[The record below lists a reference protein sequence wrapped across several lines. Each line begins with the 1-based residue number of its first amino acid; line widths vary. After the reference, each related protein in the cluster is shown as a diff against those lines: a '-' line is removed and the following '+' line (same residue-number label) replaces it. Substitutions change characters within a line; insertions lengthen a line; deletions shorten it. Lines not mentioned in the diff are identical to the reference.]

1 MRGSYGARPAIPG
14 KFAPYLRR
22 WPALEAGA
30 LATHCGAPYWVLLR
44 FEGIGARI
52 RKTTTL
58 GRKRLTMTNN
68 IRLAILVSALGY
80 FVDVYDLI
88 LFSILRVSSLTDLG
102 YSGDELVTVGSYLLN
117 MQMAGFLVGGVLWGV
132 IGDKIGRIEL
142 LFGSILLYSVG
153 NILNGFVGQFGAG
166 VDSIISPIDQYAWL
180 RFFTGIGLAGEIG
193 GGITLV
199 SELLPKKTRG
209 YGTTI
214 VVATGVAGAVVA
226 ALVSEFFS
234 WRAAYI
240 VGGVM
245 GLCLLA
251 LRLSVAE
258 SGIFKAMA
266 SQEHIARGNF
276 FMLFTSWD
284 RFGRYAHS
292 ILVGLPIWYSL
303 AIVVTFSPELAV
315 ALGISEP
322 VITGTSVFWFYLGI
336 TIGSV
341 ANGLLSQW
349 LQSRK
354 RAVAIFLGGTL
365 LSLAAVFHAPMASA
379 GTFYSWVF
387 VIGFFTAY
395 WAMLVTVAA
404 EQFGTNLRA
413 TVATSVPNFVRG
425 ATVPIVALFA
435 YIRPEVGIVNAAEIV
450 GVLVAALALYALVM
464 LRETFSV
471 DLDYVET
478 DANPAKQN
486 AS

>member
-1 MRGSYGARPAIPG
+1 MS
-14 KFAPYLRR
+14 
-22 WPALEAGA
+22 
-30 LATHCGAPYWVLLR
+30 
-44 FEGIGARI
+44 
-52 RKTTTL
+52 
-58 GRKRLTMTNN
+58 NN

-102 YSGDELVTVGSYLLN
+102 YSGDELVSLGGYLLN
-117 MQMAGFLVGGVLWGV
+117 MQMGGFLVGGVLWGV

-166 VDSIISPIDQYAWL
+166 VDSVISPIDQYALL
-180 RFFTGIGLAGEIG
+180 RFITGVGLAGEIG

-199 SELLPKKTRG
+199 AELLPKEKRG

-226 ALVSEFFS
+226 ALVYEIFS
-234 WRAAYI
+234 WRMAYI

-245 GLCLLA
+245 GLGLLA
-251 LRLSVAE
+251 LRVSVAE
-258 SGIFKAMA
+258 SGIFKAVA
-266 SQEHIARGNF
+266 EKDHVARGNF

-284 RFGRYAHS
+284 RFTRYIFC

-303 AIVVTFSPELAV
+303 GIVVTFSPELAP
-315 ALGISEP
+315 ALGIADK
-322 VITGTSVFWFYLGI
+322 VIAGTSVFWFYCGI
-336 TIGSV
+336 TLGSV
-341 ANGLLSQW
+341 ANGLFSQW

-354 RAVAIFLGGTL
+354 AAIGVFLGGTL
-365 LSLAAVFHAPMASA
+365 LSLIAIFRVPLGSA
-379 GTFYSWVF
+379 EAFYAMTFV
-387 VIGFFTAY
+387 VGFFTAY
-395 WAMLVTVAA
+395 WAMMVTVAA

-425 ATVPIVALFA
+425 ATVLSVMLFEFL
-435 YIRPEVGIVNAAEIV
+435 RPQTGVVGAAEIV
-450 GVLVAALALYALVM
+450 ALVVSAFAILAFFS
-464 LRETFSV
+464 LRETFHL

-478 DANPAKQN
+478 DTKPAKQG
-486 AS
+486 A